1 MSGSSKKKN
10 PDTFG
15 GAPPPRNA
23 TTGRFQQLTYSS
35 FSLAFILNAVFMVT
49 GFLTFGG
56 MSKGLILNNYATSDV
71 LATGA

>member
-1 MSGSSKKKN
+1 MCPVVVKKKN
-10 PDTFG
+10 LTYSA
-15 GAPPPRNA
+15 APPLRNA